1 MREENRREK
10 EKEINWMGDRR
21 EKDWENVTT

>member
-1 MREENRREK
+1 MREENILQK
-10 EKEINWMGDRR
+10 EKEMNWMGDRR